1 MKTESH
7 GAIDGQHLLSFIQ
20 RIERLNEDA
29 ASIAN
34 DIKEIFVEAKNA
46 GYDPKYIR
54 ECIKLRK
61 KDADEID
68 EHDELL
74 QMYRNAIGL

>member
-1 MKTESH
+1 MKPENH
-7 GAIDGQHLLSFIQ
+7 GAIDGQQLLSIVE

-29 ASIAN
+29 AAIAA
-34 DIKEIFVEAKNA
+34 DIKEIYSEAKSA

-61 KDADEID
+61 KDADELD
-68 EHDELL
+68 EQDELM

>member
-1 MKTESH
+1 MKPENH
-7 GAIDGQHLLSFIQ
+7 GTIDSEQLLSFIE
-20 RIERLNEDA
+20 RIEHLNADMAAIADDVKQIYADA
-29 ASIAN
+29 KS
-34 DIKEIFVEAKNA
+34 A

>member
-1 MKTESH
+1 MKPENH
-7 GAIDGQHLLSFIQ
+7 GTLDGQHLLSFIE
-20 RIERLNEDA
+20 RIEHLNDDA
-29 ASIAN
+29 AAIAN

-68 EHDELL
+68 EHDELM